1 MLKEVNFYNIFGPK
15 FFCFIFSPYLCTRLQ
30 KVRALSSAGLEHLP
44 YKQRVGGSNP
54 SAPTKE
60 FRNYSGLFFLF
71 FLRYDYFV
79 SDVNSLF
86 IVGLLLNIK
95 KNALS
100 QEIFHLS
107 SVNFQLFFV
116 SLHSHLRECSY
127 VLWYRRRKRIRNN
140 NIKVLDNQWN

>member
-1 MLKEVNFYNIFGPK
+1 MLKEVNFYNIFNPK
-15 FFCFIFSPYLCTRLQ
+15 FFCFNFSPYLCTRLQ
-30 KVRALSSAGLEHLP
+30 KVRAFSSAGLEHLP

-107 SVNFQLFFV
+107 TVNFQLFFV

-127 VLWYRRRKRIRNN
+127 VLWIYTKKENQKQQHKGIR
-140 NIKVLDNQWN
+140 

>member
-1 MLKEVNFYNIFGPK
+1 MLKEVNFYNIFNPK
-15 FFCFIFSPYLCTRLQ
+15 FFYFIFSPYLCTRLQ

-100 QEIFHLS
+100 QEIFQLS
-107 SVNFQLFFV
+107 TVYFQLFFV
-116 SLHSHLRECSY
+116 SLHSHLRECSS
-127 VLWYRRRKRIRNN
+127 VLWIYTKKENQKQQHKGIR
-140 NIKVLDNQWN
+140 

>member
-30 KVRALSSAGLEHLP
+30 KVRALSSAGLAHLP

-60 FRNYSGLFFLF
+60 FQIIRNSFLL
-71 FLRYDYFV
+71 FLRYDYPL
-79 SDVNSLF
+79 SDVIRHFTVS
-86 IVGLLLNIK
+86 LLLNIK

>member
-1 MLKEVNFYNIFGPK
+1 MPTNCTSYKWIFGSKVLKEVNKLNIFGPK
-15 FFCFIFSPYLCTRLQ
+15 FFYFNFSPYLCTRLQ

-100 QEIFHLS
+100 QEIFQLS
-107 SVNFQLFFV
+107 TVNFQLFFV

-127 VLWYRRRKRIRNN
+127 VLW
-140 NIKVLDNQWN
+140 V

>member
-1 MLKEVNFYNIFGPK
+1 
-15 FFCFIFSPYLCTRLQ
+15 
-30 KVRALSSAGLEHLP
+30 
-44 YKQRVGGSNP
+44 
-54 SAPTKE
+54 
-60 FRNYSGLFFLF
+60 
-71 FLRYDYFV
+71 
-79 SDVNSLF
+79 VNSLF

-116 SLHSHLRECSY
+116 SLHSHLREYSY
-127 VLWYRRRKRIRNN
+127 VLWYRLRKRIRNN

>member
-1 MLKEVNFYNIFGPK
+1 MLKEVNFYNIFNPK
-15 FFCFIFSPYLCTRLQ
+15 FFCFNFSLYLCTRLQ

-100 QEIFHLS
+100 QEIFQLS
-107 SVNFQLFFV
+107 TVNFQLFFV
-116 SLHSHLRECSY
+116 SLHSHLRECSS
-127 VLWYRRRKRIRNN
+127 VLWIYTKKENQKQQHKGIR
-140 NIKVLDNQWN
+140 